1 MSNTLCFC
9 LNKSNLVLDKVLV
22 SFNEIPIF
30 FICIDQKKNR
40 YVVLC
45 SDIDDFQYIIVP
57 QKTQQI
63 VDMLSQK
70 ITMRDLF
77 ENIDHFW
84 SVQSGNVPDEDIV
97 DLLSGNQMDEEI
109 LPESGA
115 LYTIVDDGI
124 REYLNKLCAEVSSQ
138 GNNIDLPVSFWY
150 DEQSIEVSGARGIS
164 SEKDMRYVESITVT
178 NNRSINFKMP
188 DSYYCLNNLQNN
200 FSAA

>member
-1 MSNTLCFC
+1 MDNTLCFC

-30 FICIDQKKNR
+30 FICIDQEKNR

-97 DLLSGNQMDEEI
+97 ELHSGDQMDKEI

-124 REYLNKLCAEVSSQ
+124 RVYLNKLCAEVSSQ
-138 GNNIDLPVSFWY
+138 GKNIDLPVSFWY
-150 DEQSIEVSGARGIS
+150 EQSIEVFGAKGIS
-164 SEKDMRYVESITVT
+164 SESDMRYVESTTVT
-178 NNRSINFKMP
+178 NNRSVNFKIP